1 MVEIESDPR
10 AALALLTK
18 LTGSDAIQLK
28 GCGFQGCSF
37 QGCGFQ
43 RRVLHSCNFH
53 GGGLQGRALVDPA
66 TAGAVVLL
74 AMSALF
80 ITSRL
85 LISDFF
91 FMVPSSILFNP
102 DDQLCHVHDSCQTM
116 NTVKTPLRPSTI
128 NSLSRTRSKRAA
140 AF

>member
-1 MVEIESDPR
+1 MPSSLR
-10 AALALLTK
+10 AAVFRAAVFRAAVFSAACFIAATF
-18 LTGSDAIQLK
+18 TAAVFRAAE
-28 GCGFQGCSF
+28 FQAAVFKAACLIAAARGA
-37 QGCGFQ
+37 
-43 RRVLHSCNFH
+43 
-53 GGGLQGRALVDPA
+53 ALVDPA

-116 NTVKTPLRPSTI
+116 NTVKTPLKPST
-128 NSLSRTRSKRAA
+128 
-140 AF
+140 